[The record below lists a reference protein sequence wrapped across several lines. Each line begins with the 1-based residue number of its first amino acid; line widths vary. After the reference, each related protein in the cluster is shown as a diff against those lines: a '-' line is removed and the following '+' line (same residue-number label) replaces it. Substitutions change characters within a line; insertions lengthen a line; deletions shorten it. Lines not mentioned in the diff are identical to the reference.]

1 MHRFGASTT
10 EPVLI
15 QYVIA
20 RGTGDELI
28 LHAVINKLDN
38 FLDLVETDK
47 GDGFKEALKGEDDGL
62 SRLSAALKKM
72 GKASR

>member
-1 MHRFGASTT
+1 MLVR
-10 EPVLI
+10 
-15 QYVIA
+15 YVIG

-47 GDGFKEALKGEDDGL
+47 GDGLKETLVGQDDGL

-72 GKASR
+72 GKAKK